1 MGYTHYWSRVKEIP
15 QPIFDRIVADFRKTL
30 PAIQAAEVALAGP
43 DGSGEPVITTDEVAF
58 NGVEHC
64 GHPRVDLGVAWPT
77 EEAKGVWHGNPQVE
91 TIAEWSDF
99 GALLATRRCDGDCS
113 HETFYFPRIANDSE
127 ESLAWDFCKTAFK
140 PYDLAVCVFLV
151 IAKHYLDEN
160 MSVESDGTRENW
172 ADAIEICQ
180 TVLGYGQEFT
190 LESEAEEDEDE
201 QDW

>member
-1 MGYTHYWSRVKEIP
+1 MVGFW
-15 QPIFDRIVADFRKTL
+15 ALCL
-30 PAIQAAEVALAGP
+30 PHAAATA
-43 DGSGEPVITTDEVAF
+43 TA
-58 NGVEHC
+58 
-64 GHPRVDLGVAWPT
+64 PT
-77 EEAKGVWHGNPQVE
+77 KHSTSPELP
-91 TIAEWSDF
+91 
-99 GALLATRRCDGDCS
+99 
-113 HETFYFPRIANDSE
+113 NDSE

-180 TVLGYGQEFT
+180 TVLGYGEEFT